1 MARSWGSGMVR
12 PMRTLLAVTLSLT
25 GCASTLPCVGELPAA
40 TSTWTA
46 TRLEAADQTCLQRVE
61 WKATGAPK
69 GVIIIAH
76 GLRDHGARYAP
87 LADALTARGFEVFA
101 QDMRGHGQSGGTR
114 QRWNSFDELVADL
127 DLEVQAAHA
136 KFPGLPVFLYGHSL
150 GGLLT
155 FTYASTHASALDGF
169 VLSGPALQLMP
180 NVTGGDKAGAKFFS
194 AIAPGLKVQALDDSV
209 FVRTAE
215 ARAEFM
221 KDPLVT
227 HENLPAR
234 SAAAT
239 IETIDLVGG
248 RIPGVK
254 LPFLVMHGTADVVTN
269 IEGSRALAK
278 GAASTDKQ
286 LKEWPDLAH
295 DLLHEP
301 EHDQVIA
308 FAADWFSAHL
318 PK

>member
-1 MARSWGSGMVR
+1 
-12 PMRTLLAVTLSLT
+12 MRTILAVTLSLT
-25 GCASTLPCVGELPAA
+25 GCASTLPCVGELPA
-40 TSTWTA
+40 STA
-46 TRLEAADQTCLQRVE
+46 TRTASRLEAADQTCLQRQE
-61 WKATGAPK
+61 WAATGAPK
-69 GVIIIAH
+69 GVVIIAH

-87 LADALTARGFEVFA
+87 LVDALTARGFQVFA

-114 QRWNSFDELVADL
+114 QRWNSFDELMADL

-155 FTYASTHASALDGF
+155 FTYASTHASSLDGF
-169 VLSGPALQLMP
+169 VLTGPALKLMP
-180 NVTGGDKAGAKFFS
+180 NVSDGDKSGARFFS
-194 AIAPGLKVQALDDSV
+194 SVLPGLKVQALDDSV

-234 SAAAT
+234 SAAAA
-239 IETIDLVGG
+239 IDTIDLVAG
-248 RIPGVK
+248 RIPEMK

-269 IEGSRALAK
+269 IEGSRALAT

-286 LKEWPDLAH
+286 LKEWPELAH

-308 FAADWFSAHL
+308 FAADWFTAHV
-318 PK
+318 KH

>member
-1 MARSWGSGMVR
+1 
-12 PMRTLLAVTLSLT
+12 MRTILAITTLSLS
-25 GCASTLPCVGELPAA
+25 GCASTLPCVGALPSP
-40 TSTWTA
+40 TSTRVA
-46 TRLEAADQTCLQRVE
+46 SRLEAADQTCLQRQE
-61 WKATGAPK
+61 WSATGTPK
-69 GVIIIAH
+69 GVVIIAH

-87 LADALTARGFEVFA
+87 LVDALTARGFEVFA

-114 QRWNSFDELVADL
+114 QRWNSFDELMADL

-136 KFPGLPVFLYGHSL
+136 RFPGLPVFLYGHSL

-155 FTYASTHASALDGF
+155 FTYASTHATSIDGF

-180 NVTGGDKAGAKFFS
+180 NVTSGDKSGARFFS
-194 AIAPGLKVQALDDSV
+194 SVAPGLKVQALDDSV

-215 ARAEFM
+215 ARAEFL

-239 IETIDLVGG
+239 IDTIELVPG
-248 RIPGVK
+248 RIPEMK

-269 IEGSRALAK
+269 IEGSRALAR

-286 LKEWPDLAH
+286 LKEWPELAH

-308 FAADWFSAHL
+308 FAADWLSAHL
-318 PK
+318 TK